1 MEDFVVT
8 EIPTER
14 PKKRRRVEPAEET
27 GLEQVIFFSLEKFSV
42 DTLEAISQ
50 ISLAT
55 GIPYKAFGIAGIKDS
70 CAVTKQEVSLVGM
83 QDLVDA
89 QVQADFLR
97 AIKHLEHISVSDIHL
112 DARDPLYPGNL
123 SGNEFVIVVREADP
137 TVPLE
142 PLMQSLKTS
151 GFANYIGLQRFGKNC
166 SRSEEMG
173 LLYLQRNY
181 PACIQGLLG
190 YDKPWAELFHRT
202 GNAEAAIKAI
212 PSERYWVERRLF
224 MGFQKAP
231 DGTWESK
238 CRYAFLSLPKSI
250 RVLYV
255 HAYCDRIFNLALSSR
270 LGDSVSEVQ
279 VGDLVRKEGSDGEP
293 VLISAEDECQRWSIR
308 DVVLPRLGYSVQYPA
323 HHIGQLMRAYL
334 TYDDVSDLEVE
345 MNIMGTLWQV
355 SGDYRHIISEAK
367 GLRWSRLTDTD
378 FQVQFSLNPGQYAT
392 MVLREIIGRPKKV
405 SCPRRILFNDSDSE
419 AASPEVV

>member
-89 QVQADFLR
+89 QVQADFLQ

-142 PLMQSLKTS
+142 P
-151 GFANYIGLQRFGKNC
+151 
-166 SRSEEMG
+166 
-173 LLYLQRNY
+173 
-181 PACIQGLLG
+181 
-190 YDKPWAELFHRT
+190 LFHRT

-238 CRYAFLSLPKSI
+238 CRYAFLSLPKKS
-250 RVLYV
+250 V
-255 HAYCDRIFNLALSSR
+255 DRIKMRASDVVLLLR
-270 LGDSVSEVQ
+270 RQKVQ

>member
-89 QVQADFLR
+89 QVQADFLQ

-142 PLMQSLKTS
+142 P
-151 GFANYIGLQRFGKNC
+151 
-166 SRSEEMG
+166 
-173 LLYLQRNY
+173 
-181 PACIQGLLG
+181 
-190 YDKPWAELFHRT
+190 LFHRT